1 MTNRSSEIYYCNNG
15 GNNDLFPNTITIA
28 FDERERERERE
39 REGEKVF
46 AVEETFVPIALFS

>member
-28 FDERERERERE
+28 FDERERERE
-39 REGEKVF
+39 GEKVF